1 MSIKLTSPIFEYTI
15 PTGLAAGAR
24 YTENLELVANTTA
37 EYAPFNSL
45 VVDNFSTR
53 TVKVEYGAGHYVYIR
68 GNSLA
73 EIQQNGI
80 RSFSVENVDS
90 AVTDGFIICYV
101 QKKITPDIALE
112 AMVRKIP
119 VERLM
124 GGK

>member
-1 MSIKLTSPIFEYTI
+1 MPIKLTSPVFEYTI
-15 PTGLAAGAR
+15 PEGLAAGAR
-24 YTENLELVANTTA
+24 YTENLELVADTTA

-45 VVDNFSTR
+45 IIDNFSTK
-53 TVKVEYGAGHYVYIR
+53 TIKVEYGAGHYVYIR

-80 RSFSVENVDS
+80 RSFSVENIDS
-90 AVTDGFIICYV
+90 TATDAFIVCYV
-101 QKKITPDIALE
+101 QKKVTADIALE
-112 AMVRKIP
+112 ALARKIP

>member
-1 MSIKLTSPIFEYTI
+1 MPIKLSSPVFEYTI
-15 PTGLAAGAR
+15 PEGLAAGAR

-45 VVDNFSTR
+45 IVDNFSTK
-53 TVKVEYGAGHYVYIR
+53 TIKVEYGAGHYVYIR

-80 RSFSVENVDS
+80 RSFSVENIDS
-90 AVTDGFIICYV
+90 TATDAFIVCYV
-101 QKKITPDIALE
+101 QKKVTADIALE
-112 AMVRKIP
+112 ALARKIP

>member
-1 MSIKLTSPIFEYTI
+1 MPIKLSSPVFEYTI
-15 PTGLAAGAR
+15 PEGLAAGAR
-24 YTENLELVANTTA
+24 YTENLELVADTTA

-45 VVDNFSTR
+45 IVDNFSTK
-53 TVKVEYGAGHYVYIR
+53 TIKVEYGAGHYVYIR

-80 RSFSVENVDS
+80 RSFSVENIDS
-90 AVTDGFIICYV
+90 TATDAFIVCYV
-101 QKKITPDIALE
+101 QKKVTADIALE
-112 AMVRKIP
+112 SLARKIP

>member
-1 MSIKLTSPIFEYTI
+1 MPVKLTSPVFEYTI
-15 PTGLAAGAR
+15 PRGLATNAR
-24 YTENLELVANTTA
+24 YTKNLELVADTTA

-45 VVDNFSTR
+45 IVDNFSTR

-68 GNSLA
+68 GNSVA

-90 AVTDGFIICYV
+90 SATDEFIICYV

-112 AMVRKIP
+112 SLARNIP
-119 VERLM
+119 IERLM
-124 GGK
+124 GGN

>member
-1 MSIKLTSPIFEYTI
+1 MPVKLTSPVFEYTI
-15 PTGLAAGAR
+15 PSGLATNAR
-24 YTENLELVANTTA
+24 YTKNLELVADTTA

-53 TVKVEYGAGHYVYIR
+53 TIKVEYGAGHYVYLR
-68 GNSLA
+68 GNTLA

-90 AVTDGFIICYV
+90 SSTDEFIICYV

-112 AMVRKIP
+112 SLARNIP

-124 GGK
+124 GGN

>member
-1 MSIKLTSPIFEYTI
+1 MPIKLSSPVFEYTI
-15 PTGLAAGAR
+15 PEGLAAGAR
-24 YTENLELVANTTA
+24 YTENLELVADTTA

-45 VVDNFSTR
+45 IVDNFSTK
-53 TVKVEYGAGHYVYIR
+53 TIKVGYGAGHYVYIR

-80 RSFSVENVDS
+80 RSFSVENIDS
-90 AVTDGFIICYV
+90 TATDAFIVCYV
-101 QKKITPDIALE
+101 QKKVTADIALE
-112 AMVRKIP
+112 SLARKIP